1 MLYILLPRFTRITF
15 AKKWKMIEKG
25 KSEMHTVKRTP
36 PLALTLKMEEGGPE
50 PRNVAASGSWDP
62 PSFQIQKER
71 TVGPQSYTHGNSIL
85 PTTRMIRKE
94 ILL

>member
-1 MLYILLPRFTRITF
+1 
-15 AKKWKMIEKG
+15 MIERG

-71 TVGPQSYTHGNSIL
+71 LQ
-85 PTTRMIRKE
+85 E
-94 ILL
+94 